1 MAFGIGSILGAVAG
15 PLIGAV
21 VGGPAGAA
29 IGAGVTAATRSLS
42 QPQLAP
48 TAVAVQAPRIGG
60 SQVGPTATPAM
71 AGALVPGARAM
82 IQSLLAVAGASLG
95 KRVTASSVL
104 SLTRELGLVAAAA
117 ALGLTA
123 VEVAQIIAT
132 KPRRRRRGITAAQ
145 IATTRRTIRK
155 VTSIQRALAEVCP
168 PPRRRAPAKKF
179 TATRVQA

>member
-1 MAFGIGSILGAVAG
+1 MGFGIASLIGSVAG
-15 PLIGAV
+15 PVIGGLI
-21 VGGPAGAA
+21 GGPAGAA
-29 IGAGVTAATRSLS
+29 VGAGITSATRSLS

-48 TAVAVQAPRIGG
+48 TSVAVAAPRIGG
-60 SQVGPTATPAM
+60 SQSGPTATPAM
-71 AGALVPGARAM
+71 AGALVPGVRTM
-82 IQSLLAVAGASLG
+82 IQGLLSLATATLG
-95 KRVTASSVL
+95 KRVTAASVL
-104 SLTRELGLVAAAA
+104 SLTRELGIVAAAA

>member
-1 MAFGIGSILGAVAG
+1 MAFGIGSILGAAASIGGAILGG
-15 PLIGAV
+15 PVGGAV
-21 VGGPAGAA
+21 SAAGGAL
-29 IGAGVTAATRSLS
+29 TRSLAP

-48 TAVAVQAPRIGG
+48 TSVAVMPPRIGG
-60 SQVGPTATPAM
+60 SQTGPTATPVIGSAVAIAGRTVIQGLLSM
-71 AGALVPGARAM
+71 AGAT
-82 IQSLLAVAGASLG
+82 LG

-104 SLTRELGLVAAAA
+104 SLTRELGLVAAAS
-117 ALGLTA
+117 ALGLTT

-168 PPRRRAPAKKF
+168 PPRRRAPTKKF

>member
-1 MAFGIGSILGAVAG
+1 MAFGIGSLLGGAASIAGGLIGGPVGGAVA
-15 PLIGAV
+15 AA
-21 VGGPAGAA
+21 GGLLS
-29 IGAGVTAATRSLS
+29 RSLAP
-42 QPQLAP
+42 QPALAP

-60 SQVGPTATPAM
+60 TQTGPSATPVVGSA
-71 AGALVPGARAM
+71 
-82 IQSLLAVAGASLG
+82 IAVAGRTLVAGLLSMAGVTLG
-95 KRVTASSVL
+95 RRVTASSVL
-104 SLTRELGLVAAAA
+104 ALVRELGLVAAAG

-123 VEVAQIIAT
+123 VEVAQIIAAR
-132 KPRRRRRGITAAQ
+132 PRRRRRGITAAQ